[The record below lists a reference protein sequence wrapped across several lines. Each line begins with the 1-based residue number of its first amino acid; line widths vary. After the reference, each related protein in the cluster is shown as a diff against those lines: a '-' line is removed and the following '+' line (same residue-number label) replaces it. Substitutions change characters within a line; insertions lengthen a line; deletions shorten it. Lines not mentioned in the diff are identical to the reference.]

1 MRRQLVIAL
10 ALFALGTVV
19 YLLQS
24 GAPPRVHFVTV
35 PLQFLLLIGG
45 VAIAWAL
52 SLQRSRRVLALLLLV
67 GLMGPIWAYA
77 MSTVVLK
84 LEPFSPAFLF
94 PVTLALGAELL
105 VFLALVWLLD
115 WVGGRLRRHSGTS
128 V

>member
-1 MRRQLVIAL
+1 MRRQLVISL

-24 GAPPRVHFVTV
+24 GAPPRVHFVAV
-35 PLQFLLLIGG
+35 PLQCLLLVGG
-45 VAIAWAL
+45 VALAWSR

-67 GLMGPIWAYA
+67 GVMGPIWAYA

-84 LEPFSPAFLF
+84 LEPFSPAFLM

-105 VFLALVWLLD
+105 VFLALVWVLS
-115 WVGGRLRRHSGTS
+115 WGSERLRR
-128 V
+128 